1 MSTPADSNT
10 EPEGGQGQGPT
21 HLGVAGNLA
30 RSFIHSPLTPLL
42 LVAMLSIGI
51 LGLLITPRQ
60 EDPQIEV
67 PMVDVFVQYP
77 GASSKQVSSLVAE
90 PLQRILG
97 EITGVKHV
105 YAASWRGQAI
115 VTVEF
120 HVGQD
125 MEDSL
130 VKLYDKIESN
140 MDKIPPGVSKPL
152 VKPKSV
158 DDVPI
163 VTLTLWSAE
172 VDDATL
178 KLVAEEVLQRLHEV
192 PNTSKGFI
200 VSGREEQVR
209 IEPLPDKLKGYGISL
224 SQLAQ
229 TIRTAN
235 TERAAGSMEYQ
246 GAAMEL
252 YTGSFL
258 RTKDEIERLVVT
270 VRNGRPVY
278 VRDVAR
284 VYWGPSETKKLVQ
297 FYTGPAYPEHVNA
310 NGLPAVTIAIA
321 KKKGSNG
328 VTVAD
333 AVLERMAFLKGR
345 VVPDNVHVDVTRNYG
360 KTARDKVNELVLKLF
375 VATGAVAIL
384 VLLFLGLRAALVVT
398 VVIPVVILITVFSAW
413 VLGYT
418 IDRVSLFA
426 LIFSIGILV
435 DDAIVVVENVYR
447 RWLLKGESDTETAID
462 AVREVGNPT
471 ILATF
476 TVIGALLPMGFV
488 RGMMGPYMEPIP
500 ALGSVA
506 MLFSLFAAFVFTPW
520 LTMRLRPSLD
530 ALRKAEAKE
539 HRQQEWLGGFYRRLI
554 VPLVQRKALG
564 YAFLIGLVVLFFLC
578 MLLFLTKDV
587 RVKMLP
593 LDNKPEFNV
602 VINMPEGTALPDT
615 ANVTHRLAER
625 LRRIPEIVSLESY
638 VGTASPYN
646 FNGLVRHYYLRSKPW
661 MADIQIQLLDKHER
675 ERTSHQ
681 IAVEARKV
689 LTPIARAAGARIQ
702 IVEMPPGPPV
712 LQTLVAEIY
721 GPSDRI
727 RRQVTVDMTAM
738 FERAP
743 NIGDVDN
750 FLEADYPRWHFEINR
765 QKALRLGLSVE
776 QINQELEMAMGGYVL
791 GDIKTEISKEPIL
804 IVLQLPLH
812 IRSDLS
818 RVSQIPIVT
827 PSGKVVPLAELG
839 RFRQVIQDK
848 PIYMKDLRTIEYVTG
863 EGIGHLAAP
872 IYGMLEVEDMLDHYV
887 PPDGGRLESYWIG
900 PPPHSRHSAF
910 EWTGEWTVTYETFRD
925 MGIAFGA
932 ALVLI
937 YMLVVWEFGN
947 FAQPAVIMAPI
958 PLTLVGILPGH
969 WLLDAEFT
977 ATSMIGFI
985 ALAGIIVRN
994 SILLVD
1000 FTKHAVLGGMPVLD
1014 AVIEAARA
1022 RTRPIIITALALVA
1036 GSGVILFDPIFQG
1049 MAVSLMFG
1057 VLVSTLLTLVVI
1069 PLGCISARRS
1079 FEAACEAPPGGVA
1092 DQPGPPPSGG
1102 GRLWGKLAMGVWRV
1116 VYQIG
1121 FYLYLL
1127 AAALIRLLRRLLDRW
1142 RTRKPP
1148 PPAPSGPPSPG
1159 PAAGPPA
1166 SPGGGMAAPAAGS
1179 GRPADA
1185 GVAAAGSGAPAP
1197 VVSSAATEAGAATGG
1212 TARTPSA
1219 RRKKA
1224 AAGRRTSPPGTRA
1237 KRNARERSKI
1247 TLKDMD
1253 KDDTPPKKS
1262 ETDPVTPVAKAAV
1275 RPRKARR
1282 GIRLKGELD

>member
-1 MSTPADSNT
+1 MSTPSDSNT
-10 EPEGGQGQGPT
+10 EPDGTPDDAPHQ
-21 HLGVAGNLA
+21 LGVAGSLA
-30 RSFIHSPLTPLL
+30 KSFIHSPLTPLL
-42 LVAMLSIGI
+42 LVAMLAIGI

-105 YAASWRGQAI
+105 YAASWRGEAI

-163 VTLTLWSAE
+163 VTLTLWSAA

-209 IEPLPDKLKGYGISL
+209 IEPSPDKLKGYGVSL

-252 YTGSFL
+252 YTGAFL
-258 RTKDEIERLVVT
+258 RTKDEIERLVVA

-278 VRDVAR
+278 VRDLAR
-284 VYWGPSETKKLVQ
+284 VVWGPSEAKKLVL
-297 FYTGPAYPEHVNA
+297 FYSGPAYPERVNA

-333 AVLERMAFLKGR
+333 AILKRVAFLKGR
-345 VVPDNVHVDVTRNYG
+345 VIPDNVRVDVTRNYG

-375 VATGAVAIL
+375 VATGAVAVL
-384 VLLFLGLRAALVVT
+384 VLLFLGLRAAMVVT

-435 DDAIVVVENVYR
+435 DDAIVVVENIYR

-520 LTMRLRPSLD
+520 LTMRLRPSLG
-530 ALRKAEAKE
+530 ALRKAEIKE
-539 HRQQEWLGGFYRRLI
+539 HRQQERLGRFYRRLI
-554 VPLVQRKALG
+554 VPLVQRKVLG
-564 YAFLIGLVVLFFLC
+564 YAFLFGLVALFFLC
-578 MLLFLTKDV
+578 MTLFYTQGV

-602 VINMPEGTALPDT
+602 VINLPEGTALPDT
-615 ANVTHRLAER
+615 ANVTHRLAQR
-625 LRRIPEIVSLESY
+625 LRRIPEIVALESY

-661 MADIQIQLLDKHER
+661 MADIQIQLLDKHAR
-675 ERTSHQ
+675 ERTSHE
-681 IAVEARKV
+681 IAEEARAI

-702 IVEMPPGPPV
+702 VVEMPPGPPV

-727 RRQVTVDMTAM
+727 RRQVTVDMTTM
-738 FERAP
+738 FERAS

-765 QKALRLGLSVE
+765 EKALRLGISVE
-776 QINQELEMAMGGYVL
+776 RINQELEMAMGGYVL

-818 RVSQIPIVT
+818 RVSQLPIVT

-863 EGIGHLAAP
+863 EGVGHLAAP
-872 IYGMLEVEDMLDHYV
+872 IYGMLEVEDMLDGYV
-887 PPDGGRLESYWIG
+887 PPDGGRLESHWIG
-900 PPPHSRHSAF
+900 PPPDSHHSAF

-925 MGIAFGA
+925 MGLAFGA

-969 WLLDAEFT
+969 WILDAEFT

-1000 FTKHAVLGGMPVLD
+1000 FTKHAVLAGSSVLD
-1014 AVIEAARA
+1014 AVIDAAKA

-1036 GSGVILFDPIFQG
+1036 GSSVILFDPIFQG

-1069 PLGCISARRS
+1069 PLGCISVRHS
-1079 FEAACEAPPGGVA
+1079 FEVACDVPGTGGPAAPSL
-1092 DQPGPPPSGG
+1092 PPSAPRRGG
-1102 GRLWGKLAMGVWRV
+1102 GGSLWGKLALGLWQV

-1127 AAALIRLLRRLLDRW
+1127 LSALIRLLLRGLRSG
-1142 RTRKPP
+1142 RKRQAPAPAPPAAP
-1148 PPAPSGPPSPG
+1148 PPAPPSNPSPAPQPSG
-1159 PAAGPPA
+1159 NPAGGGASSPSPEVAAGT
-1166 SPGGGMAAPAAGS
+1166 AATGQARARS
-1179 GRPADA
+1179 TSRRRR
-1185 GVAAAGSGAPAP
+1185 APAP
-1197 VVSSAATEAGAATGG
+1197 ETGPAPAKG
-1212 TARTPSA
+1212 RS
-1219 RRKKA
+1219 KA
-1224 AAGRRTSPPGTRA
+1224 APG
-1237 KRNARERSKI
+1237 KRNPRERSKI
-1247 TLKDMD
+1247 TLKDME
-1253 KDDTPPKKS
+1253 KEDTPLKQP
-1262 ETDPVTPVAKAAV
+1262 ETSSVTGPAKTAV
-1275 RPRKARR
+1275 RSRKARR

>member
-375 VATGAVAIL
+375 VATGAVAVL

-435 DDAIVVVENVYR
+435 DDAIVVVENIYR
-447 RWLLKGESDTETAID
+447 RWLL
-462 AVREVGNPT
+462 
-471 ILATF
+471 
-476 TVIGALLPMGFV
+476 
-488 RGMMGPYMEPIP
+488 
-500 ALGSVA
+500 
-506 MLFSLFAAFVFTPW
+506 
-520 LTMRLRPSLD
+520 
-530 ALRKAEAKE
+530 
-539 HRQQEWLGGFYRRLI
+539 
-554 VPLVQRKALG
+554 
-564 YAFLIGLVVLFFLC
+564 
-578 MLLFLTKDV
+578 
-587 RVKMLP
+587 
-593 LDNKPEFNV
+593 
-602 VINMPEGTALPDT
+602 
-615 ANVTHRLAER
+615 
-625 LRRIPEIVSLESY
+625 
-638 VGTASPYN
+638 
-646 FNGLVRHYYLRSKPW
+646 
-661 MADIQIQLLDKHER
+661 
-675 ERTSHQ
+675 
-681 IAVEARKV
+681 
-689 LTPIARAAGARIQ
+689 
-702 IVEMPPGPPV
+702 
-712 LQTLVAEIY
+712 
-721 GPSDRI
+721 
-727 RRQVTVDMTAM
+727 
-738 FERAP
+738 
-743 NIGDVDN
+743 
-750 FLEADYPRWHFEINR
+750 
-765 QKALRLGLSVE
+765 
-776 QINQELEMAMGGYVL
+776 
-791 GDIKTEISKEPIL
+791 
-804 IVLQLPLH
+804 
-812 IRSDLS
+812 
-818 RVSQIPIVT
+818 
-827 PSGKVVPLAELG
+827 
-839 RFRQVIQDK
+839 
-848 PIYMKDLRTIEYVTG
+848 
-863 EGIGHLAAP
+863 
-872 IYGMLEVEDMLDHYV
+872 
-887 PPDGGRLESYWIG
+887 
-900 PPPHSRHSAF
+900 
-910 EWTGEWTVTYETFRD
+910 
-925 MGIAFGA
+925 
-932 ALVLI
+932 
-937 YMLVVWEFGN
+937 
-947 FAQPAVIMAPI
+947 
-958 PLTLVGILPGH
+958 
-969 WLLDAEFT
+969 
-977 ATSMIGFI
+977 
-985 ALAGIIVRN
+985 
-994 SILLVD
+994 
-1000 FTKHAVLGGMPVLD
+1000 
-1014 AVIEAARA
+1014 
-1022 RTRPIIITALALVA
+1022 
-1036 GSGVILFDPIFQG
+1036 
-1049 MAVSLMFG
+1049 
-1057 VLVSTLLTLVVI
+1057 
-1069 PLGCISARRS
+1069 
-1079 FEAACEAPPGGVA
+1079 
-1092 DQPGPPPSGG
+1092 
-1102 GRLWGKLAMGVWRV
+1102 
-1116 VYQIG
+1116 
-1121 FYLYLL
+1121 
-1127 AAALIRLLRRLLDRW
+1127 
-1142 RTRKPP
+1142 
-1148 PPAPSGPPSPG
+1148 
-1159 PAAGPPA
+1159 
-1166 SPGGGMAAPAAGS
+1166 
-1179 GRPADA
+1179 
-1185 GVAAAGSGAPAP
+1185 
-1197 VVSSAATEAGAATGG
+1197 
-1212 TARTPSA
+1212 
-1219 RRKKA
+1219 
-1224 AAGRRTSPPGTRA
+1224 
-1237 KRNARERSKI
+1237 
-1247 TLKDMD
+1247 
-1253 KDDTPPKKS
+1253 
-1262 ETDPVTPVAKAAV
+1262 
-1275 RPRKARR
+1275 
-1282 GIRLKGELD
+1282 